1 MEAFW
6 AGGFTGTS
14 YDDLEQ
20 ATQLRRQSLIYAFG
34 DKKQLFQKALSLYAK
49 GRVDEIV
56 GILGRDGSPLD
67 NIKAVFDAW
76 LSDVDRG
83 QRKGCFMVN
92 TAGELGRSDPE
103 VAAAISR
110 ASDRL
115 RRAFTVAFARAQDLG
130 EVADKHDPENLACL
144 AVAAGDGALLHA
156 RASGDADDAVR
167 AFKGFVDLLT

>member
-1 MEAFW
+1 METFW
-6 AGGFTGTS
+6 AGGFSGTS

-34 DKKQLFQKALSLYAK
+34 DKRQLFQKALSVYAK

-56 GILGRDGSPLD
+56 GILGRDGSPVAS
-67 NIKAVFDAW
+67 IRAVFNAW
-76 LSDVDRG
+76 LTDVDRG
-83 QRKGCFMVN
+83 KRKGCFMVN
-92 TAGELGRSDPE
+92 TAGELGRTDPE

-115 RRAFTVAFARAQDLG
+115 RRAFTIAFARAQDLG
-130 EVADKHDPENLACL
+130 EIDRKHDPKNLACL

-156 RASGDADDAVR
+156 RASGDANDAVR
-167 AFKGFVDLLT
+167 AFKSFVDLLT